1 MQLSGT
7 ASRAHL
13 IITTII
19 IIIVIIKHSEHP
31 FKRTKDEH

>member
-19 IIIVIIKHSEHP
+19 IIVNIKHSEHP